1 MVGTDG
7 EGMEET
13 DGEVLDLVAVRC
25 CLLVAHQCCR
35 ASLSPCPLA
44 MLLSSR
50 VVVVGS
56 LWSHPVSQR
65 GGLGGRWD
73 GGYLPSINNDE
84 RRMSFVIL
92 VATSLSATWH
102 LHSPLA
108 AGGRFHLL
116 AVVSIHAWSFPSVH
130 GRFPLWAVVCVRS
143 QSFSFV
149 AVIFIRLR
157 SWPVVYVRGRSFAFV
172 GGQFRCISWLAVGAV
187 LWLSWAASFCGH
199 CGG

>member
-13 DGEVLDLVAVRC
+13 DGEVLDLVAIRC
-25 CLLVAHQCCR
+25 CLLVARQHRR
-35 ASLSPCPLA
+35 ASLSRPLA

-50 VVVVGS
+50 VVVVSS
-56 LWSHPVSQR
+56 LWSRPVSQR

-73 GGYLPSINNDE
+73 GGYLPSINNNE
-84 RRMSFVIL
+84 RQMSFVVL
-92 VATSLSATWH
+92 VATSLLATWH

-116 AVVSIHAWSFPSVH
+116 AVVSIRAWSFPSMR
-130 GRFPLWAVVCVRS
+130 GRFPLWAVICVRS

-149 AVIFIRLR
+149 AVVFIPLH
-157 SWPVVYVRGRSFAFV
+157 SWPVVYICGRSFAFV
-172 GGQFRCISWLAVGAV
+172 GGRFRCISWLAVGAV
-187 LWLSWAASFCGH
+187 SWWSWAVSFCGR